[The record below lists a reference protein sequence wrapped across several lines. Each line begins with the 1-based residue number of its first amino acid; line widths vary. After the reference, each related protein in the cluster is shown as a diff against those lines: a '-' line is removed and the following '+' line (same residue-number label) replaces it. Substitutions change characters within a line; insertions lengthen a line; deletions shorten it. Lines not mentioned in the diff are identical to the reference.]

1 MNNILASASRTITRV
16 TLKALKT
23 IYIYIFSS
31 TFTFIRFDP
40 SVPLELYYDSAIY
53 IIAGLTTALYTY
65 LALLSIAPYI
75 EPATTN
81 SPSI

>member
-1 MNNILASASRTITRV
+1 MAKTYLTRPI
-16 TLKALKT
+16 AQ
-23 IYIYIFSS
+23 Y
-31 TFTFIRFDP
+31 TFIRFDP
-40 SVPLELYYDSAIY
+40 SVLLGLYYDLATY

-75 EPATTN
+75 EPATIN